1 MKFGATYEEY
11 LRAEQDKFLGQC
23 SHVEYKRLKKVL
35 KKCRVDRSLQAD
47 GTNGDEQQEGS
58 DESSNI
64 CECNSCTLCDRLFF
78 TELNKEAS
86 EIAGCFRSRVQRL
99 LHLHVPS
106 GLQRCIWRF
115 RQCFIDDQQIMV
127 QEGRMLLNYVTMN
140 AIAIRKI
147 LKKYDKI
154 HGSVSGRDFKSKMQT
169 EHIELLQSPWLIEL
183 GAFHLNCDDSDAD
196 EPGAGGFFKNFSC
209 DLSGAQPLLTMT
221 ISETL
226 KYEYSLTCPICLG
239 SLLWK
244 LCMLSLQG
252 IFFLSSVCL
261 NICVLILT
269 SICDDFFHSQ
279 CVQDTLFNPYALS
292 CGHLFCKAC
301 ACGAASVYIFQ
312 GVKSAPPEAK
322 CPVCRAVG
330 VFGRAVHM
338 TELELLLKRRDK
350 DYFAQRLRE
359 ERSVM
364 VKQAKEYWDSQAMLS
379 MGI

>member
-1 MKFGATYEEY
+1 MKFGSIYEEY
-11 LRAEQDKFLGQC
+11 LRVEQDKYLTKC

-35 KKCRVDRSLQAD
+35 KRCRVDRSLQAD
-47 GTNGDEQQEGS
+47 VTNADQLQDGS
-58 DESSNI
+58 DASSDI
-64 CECNSCTLCDRLFF
+64 CECNSCTLCDQMFF

-86 EIAGCFRSRVQRL
+86 DIAGCFSSRVQRL

-106 GLQRCIWRF
+106 GLQRYIWRV

-127 QEGRMLLNYVTMN
+127 QEGRMLVNYVTMN

-183 GAFHLNCDDSDAD
+183 GAFHLNCDSLDID
-196 EPGAGGFFKNFSC
+196 EPVGFFKNGFFKNFSC
-209 DLSGAQPLLTMT
+209 DLTGAQPVMTMA
-221 ISETL
+221 ISETI
-226 KYEYSLTCPICLG
+226 KYEYSLNCPICL
-239 SLLWK
+239 
-244 LCMLSLQG
+244 
-252 IFFLSSVCL
+252 
-261 NICVLILT
+261 
-269 SICDDFFHSQ
+269 
-279 CVQDTLFNPYALS
+279 DTLFNPYALS
-292 CGHLFCKAC
+292 CGHLFCKGC

-330 VFGRAVHM
+330 VFAHAVHM
-338 TELELLLKRRDK
+338 NELDLLIKTRCK
-350 DYFAQRLRE
+350 DYWRCRMRE
-359 ERSVM
+359 ERTEM
-364 VKQAKEYWDSQAMLS
+364 VKQSKEYWESQAMLS

>member
-35 KKCRVDRSLQAD
+35 KKCRVGRSLQAD

-64 CECNSCTLCDRLFF
+64 CECNSCTLCDEMFF

-106 GLQRCIWRF
+106 GLQSCIWRF
-115 RQCFIDDQQIMV
+115 RQCFVDDQQIMV

-183 GAFHLNCDDSDAD
+183 GAFHLNCDDSSVD
-196 EPGAGGFFKNFSC
+196 EPGAGGFFKNGFFKNFSC

-239 SLLWK
+239 NLLWK

-252 IFFLSSVCL
+252 IFSPSSVCL
-261 NICVLILT
+261 NICVLILV
-269 SICDDFFHSQ
+269 SICDDFSTDN
-279 CVQDTLFNPYALS
+279 VYRTLCSTLV
-292 CGHLFCKAC
+292 HL
-301 ACGAASVYIFQ
+301 
-312 GVKSAPPEAK
+312 
-322 CPVCRAVG
+322 AVG
-330 VFGRAVHM
+330 ICSAKPVHVV
-338 TELELLLKRRDK
+338 LLLSTSSRVSSRHLRRPSAL
-350 DYFAQRLRE
+350 YAERL
-359 ERSVM
+359 VCL
-364 VKQAKEYWDSQAMLS
+364 VVPC
-379 MGI
+379 I

>member
-11 LRAEQDKFLGQC
+11 LRAEQDKYLGKC

-35 KKCRVDRSLQAD
+35 KRCQVGRSLQAD
-47 GTNGDEQQEGS
+47 GADGDEQLEDN
-58 DESSNI
+58 DESSEV
-64 CECNSCTLCDRLFF
+64 CECNSCTLCDQMFF
-78 TELNKEAS
+78 TELTKEAS
-86 EIAGCFRSRVQRL
+86 EIAGCFSSRVKRL
-99 LHLHVPS
+99 LHIHVHS
-106 GLQRCIWRF
+106 GLQRYIWRV

-127 QEGRMLLNYVTMN
+127 QEGRLLLNYVTMN

-183 GAFHLNCDDSDAD
+183 GAFHLNCDDTDAD
-196 EPGAGGFFKNFSC
+196 EPGGFFKNGFFKNFSC
-209 DLSGAQPLLTMT
+209 DLTGAQPLLAMT

-226 KYEYSLTCPICLG
+226 KYEYSLTCP
-239 SLLWK
+239 
-244 LCMLSLQG
+244 
-252 IFFLSSVCL
+252 VCL
-261 NICVLILT
+261 
-269 SICDDFFHSQ
+269 
-279 CVQDTLFNPYALS
+279 DTLFNPYALG

-312 GVKSAPPEAK
+312 GVKSAPLEAK

-330 VFGRAVHM
+330 VFGHAVHM
-338 TELELLLKRRDK
+338 TELELLLKTRDK
-350 DYFAQRLRE
+350 DYWRQRLRE
-359 ERSVM
+359 ERTEM
-364 VKQAKEYWDSQAMLS
+364 VKQSKEYWDSQAMLS